1 MPKFDVQEFV
11 TESETLI
18 RKIKP
23 ISVARYIPAKGNFKK
38 STRIL
43 HSIWSDWH
51 IGSDIDVRETND
63 VEFGKVQESR
73 RVAFLVKNILE
84 YKTDHRDE
92 TTLVLHVIGDMIEG
106 YLHDPQ
112 TGAKL
117 SEQFFR
123 CTSILVQALGV
134 LSQGFKK
141 VVVLFAV
148 GNHGRNKAIHTQ
160 RAAHEKWNAIESMLY
175 YAVRQALRNVTNI
188 EFVQPY
194 TPFVTYSALG
204 FNYFSTHGDT
214 VLFPGSPERSIDV
227 KGLANQINALNASVR
242 KDKRYHVI
250 SVGHTHSAAVVP
262 LTSGTYAVYNG
273 ALVPTGPY
281 AQSIGLL
288 KTLSYQTIFE
298 STEKFALG
306 DVRQV
311 RIGKDADN
319 DSSLDAIIKPWKSL

>member
-11 TESETLI
+11 AESETLI

-23 ISVARYIPAKGNFKK
+23 LSVASYAPAKTKIKK
-38 STRIL
+38 APRAL

-51 IGSDIDVRETND
+51 IGSDIEQRETDD
-63 VEFGKVQESR
+63 VEFGAVQESR

-92 TTLVLHVIGDMIEG
+92 TTLVLHIIGDMIEG

-117 SEQFFR
+117 AEQYFR
-123 CTSILVQALGV
+123 CLSILVQALGV
-134 LSQGFKK
+134 LSQNFKK
-141 VVVLFAV
+141 IVVLFAV
-148 GNHGRNKAIHTQ
+148 GNHGRNKAIHSQ

-175 YAVRQALRNVTNI
+175 YAVRQALRNVSNI
-188 EFVQPY
+188 EFIQPY
-194 TPFVTYSALG
+194 TPFVTYSILG

-227 KGLANQINALNASVR
+227 KSLANQINSLNAHQR

-262 LTSGTYAVYNG
+262 LTSGSYAVYNG

-281 AQSIGLL
+281 AQSISML

-311 RIGKDADN
+311 RIGKDADE
-319 DSSLDAIIKPWKSL
+319 DRTLDDIIKPWKSL